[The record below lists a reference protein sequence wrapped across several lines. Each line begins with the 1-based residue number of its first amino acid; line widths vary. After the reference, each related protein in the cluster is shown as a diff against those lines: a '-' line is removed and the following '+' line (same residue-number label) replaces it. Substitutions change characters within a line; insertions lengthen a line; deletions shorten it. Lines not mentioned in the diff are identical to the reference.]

1 MKQKK
6 YENIDEYVRDVMNYF
21 RSLKK
26 ERELTK
32 EEERLMLRG
41 LTVRST
47 IRSLESKR
55 IEKVE
60 NARQRNR
67 EKKRDEMFKNSA
79 IVYEGV
85 VDDIYEPVYATDYK
99 DLKKKL
105 SRYANSTPKESDFA
119 IVKTYKNG
127 KPIHKETWVR
137 SNTKCEGEWSFG
149 AWNNNK

>member
-1 MKQKK
+1 MKQKN

-41 LTVRST
+41 LTVRIT

-60 NARQRNR
+60 NTRQRNR
-67 EKKRDEMFKNSA
+67 EKKRDEMFKNST

-105 SRYANSTPKESDFA
+105 SKYANFYPKESDFA
-119 IVKTYKNG
+119 IVKTYENG
-127 KPIHKETWVR
+127 LLIKEEKWVR
-137 SNTKCEGEWSFG
+137 NNTKIEEKWAFG
-149 AWNNNK
+149 QWNY